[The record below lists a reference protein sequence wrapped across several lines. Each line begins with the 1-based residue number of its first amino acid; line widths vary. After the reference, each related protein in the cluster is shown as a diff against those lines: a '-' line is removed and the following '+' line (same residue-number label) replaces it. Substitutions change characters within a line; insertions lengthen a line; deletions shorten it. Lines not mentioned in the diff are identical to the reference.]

1 MLYFLKKFVLIF
13 ICFLT
18 LTTIVPWNTLE
29 TKAASTSWLEQELDG
44 NEAFITETERVLSKN
59 REDITL
65 ADLETIQELDIYG
78 DASSIPDKISD
89 YKNLNTLLALNG
101 TISEIPTSI
110 TKLTK
115 LTRINVDN
123 NNFQEFPMIL
133 LQMPSLSSIEI
144 NRNKI
149 KEIPSEIT
157 TLSPHLGSLDVRY
170 NELITLP
177 DNIFTT
183 EWESKLSLLT
193 TGNQLVSDIPADW
206 LDNFNQADNM
216 LEFYNNPPND
226 YHQKQDQLTYSGA
239 RIEVPLNTDLKT
251 LTPDKTKLGLKSG
264 RTLFEQHEFMYYD
277 DGTSNN
283 ILTNGV
289 ATATGNGYITIKS
302 TLSTNSNPFAKVRV
316 PITVTPPV
324 KGGDVTVQYKD
335 TTGVVLAD
343 SITLS
348 GNVGENYTTTA
359 KTIAG
364 YSLTTTPTNANG
376 TFSTNPQTVTYTYK
390 KDPIA
395 QPVTV
400 NYIDTDGKTI
410 APTETL
416 SGNVGENYTTTA
428 KTIDGYSLT
437 TTPTNANGT
446 FSTNPQ
452 TVTYTYKKDP
462 IAQPVTVNY
471 IDTDGKTIAPTETL
485 SGNVGEN
492 YTTTAKT
499 IDGYSLTTTPAN
511 ANGTFSTN
519 PQTVTYTYTKDPIAQ
534 PVTVNYIDTDGKTIA
549 PSETL
554 TGNISENYTTTA
566 KTIDGYSLTT
576 TPTNAKGTFSTEP
589 QIINYIYAKNAETAQ
604 PITVNYRNSTG
615 QKIAKSEV
623 LTGNIGESYST
634 QPKTIAGYTLTTIP
648 PNAKGTFT
656 TNAQTVTYMYT
667 PIAISALPVT
677 VNYLDENG
685 KEIADSVVLNGRV
698 GEAYNT
704 LAKEID
710 GYTLI
715 KTPTNAN
722 GVFSAEAQSI
732 DYIYRKNKPV
742 VIVNPPIKNPI
753 IKIDSSTNVIKEETS
768 VLPKTGDSNPYN
780 DFLAGILLLSSA
792 MFLWKNHK

>member
-1 MLYFLKKFVLIF
+1 MKKFVLIF

-89 YKNLNTLLALNG
+89 YKNLNTLLVLNG

-359 KTIAG
+359 KTI
-364 YSLTTTPTNANG
+364 
-376 TFSTNPQTVTYTYK
+376 
-390 KDPIA
+390 
-395 QPVTV
+395 
-400 NYIDTDGKTI
+400 
-410 APTETL
+410 
-416 SGNVGENYTTTA
+416 
-428 KTIDGYSLT
+428 DGYSLT
-437 TTPTNANGT
+437 TTPTNSNGT

-576 TPTNAKGTFSTEP
+576 TPANAKGTFSTEP

>member
-1 MLYFLKKFVLIF
+1 MKKFVLIF

-133 LQMPSLSSIEI
+133 LQMPSLSSIEV

-206 LDNFNQADNM
+206 LDDFNQADNM

-226 YHQKQDQLTYSGA
+226 YHQKQDQLTYTGA
-239 RIEVPLNTDLKT
+239 RLEVPLNTDLKT

-335 TTGVVLAD
+335 TTGAVLAD
-343 SITLS
+343 ST
-348 GNVGENYTTTA
+348 
-359 KTIAG
+359 
-364 YSLTTTPTNANG
+364 
-376 TFSTNPQTVTYTYK
+376 
-390 KDPIA
+390 
-395 QPVTV
+395 
-400 NYIDTDGKTI
+400 
-410 APTETL
+410 TL

-452 TVTYTYKKDP
+452 TVTYTYTKDP

-485 SGNVGEN
+485 SGNIGEN

-499 IDGYSLTTTPAN
+499 IQGYTLTTTPA
-511 ANGTFSTN
+511 
-519 PQTVTYTYTKDPIAQ
+519 
-534 PVTVNYIDTDGKTIA
+534 
-549 PSETL
+549 
-554 TGNISENYTTTA
+554 
-566 KTIDGYSLTT
+566 
-576 TPTNAKGTFSTEP
+576 NAKGTFSTEA
-589 QIINYIYAKNAETAQ
+589 QIINYIYEKNPDLAQ
-604 PITVNYRNSTG
+604 PITVDYRSSTG
-615 QKIAKSEV
+615 QKISKSEV

-634 QPKTIAGYTLTTIP
+634 QPKTIAGYTLTTTP

-656 TNAQTVTYMYT
+656 TNAQTVTYVYT

-722 GVFSAEAQSI
+722 GVFTAEAQSI

-753 IKIDSSTNVIKEETS
+753 IKINSSTNVIKEETS
-768 VLPKTGDSNPYN
+768 VLPKTGDSNLYN

>member
-1 MLYFLKKFVLIF
+1 
-13 ICFLT
+13 
-18 LTTIVPWNTLE
+18 
-29 TKAASTSWLEQELDG
+29 
-44 NEAFITETERVLSKN
+44 
-59 REDITL
+59 

-359 KTIAG
+359 KTI
-364 YSLTTTPTNANG
+364 
-376 TFSTNPQTVTYTYK
+376 
-390 KDPIA
+390 
-395 QPVTV
+395 
-400 NYIDTDGKTI
+400 
-410 APTETL
+410 
-416 SGNVGENYTTTA
+416 
-428 KTIDGYSLT
+428 DGYSLT
-437 TTPTNANGT
+437 TTPTNSNGT

-576 TPTNAKGTFSTEP
+576 TPANAKGTFSTEP

>member
-89 YKNLNTLLALNG
+89 YKNLHTLLALNG

-115 LTRINVDN
+115 LTRINLDN

-133 LQMPSLSSIEI
+133 LQMPFLSSIEV

-183 EWESKLSLLT
+183 EWERKLSLLT

-226 YHQKQDQLTYSGA
+226 YHQKQDQLTYTGA
-239 RIEVPLNTDLKT
+239 RLEVPLNTDLKT

-335 TTGVVLAD
+335 TTGAVLAD
-343 SITLS
+343 ST
-348 GNVGENYTTTA
+348 
-359 KTIAG
+359 
-364 YSLTTTPTNANG
+364 
-376 TFSTNPQTVTYTYK
+376 
-390 KDPIA
+390 
-395 QPVTV
+395 
-400 NYIDTDGKTI
+400 
-410 APTETL
+410 
-416 SGNVGENYTTTA
+416 
-428 KTIDGYSLT
+428 
-437 TTPTNANGT
+437 
-446 FSTNPQ
+446 
-452 TVTYTYKKDP
+452 
-462 IAQPVTVNY
+462 
-471 IDTDGKTIAPTETL
+471 TL

-549 PSETL
+549 PTETL
-554 TGNISENYTTTA
+554 SGNIGENYTTTA
-566 KTIDGYSLTT
+566 KTIQGYTLTT
-576 TPTNAKGTFSTEP
+576 TPANAKGTFSTEA
-589 QIINYIYAKNAETAQ
+589 QIINYIYEKNPDLAQ
-604 PITVNYRNSTG
+604 PITVNYRSSTG
-615 QKIAKSEV
+615 QKIAKSEI
-623 LTGNIGESYST
+623 LTGNIGASYST
-634 QPKTIAGYTLTTIP
+634 QPKTIAGYTLTTTP

-656 TNAQTVTYMYT
+656 TNAQTVTYVYT

-753 IKIDSSTNVIKEETS
+753 IKINSSTNVIKEETS
-768 VLPKTGDSNPYN
+768 TLPKTGDSNPYN

>member
-1 MLYFLKKFVLIF
+1 MKKFVLIF

-359 KTIAG
+359 KTI
-364 YSLTTTPTNANG
+364 
-376 TFSTNPQTVTYTYK
+376 
-390 KDPIA
+390 
-395 QPVTV
+395 
-400 NYIDTDGKTI
+400 
-410 APTETL
+410 
-416 SGNVGENYTTTA
+416 
-428 KTIDGYSLT
+428 DGYSLT

-534 PVTVNYIDTDGKTIA
+534 PVTVNYIDTDEKTIA

-576 TPTNAKGTFSTEP
+576 TPANAKGTFSTEP

>member
-251 LTPDKTKLGLKSG
+251 LTPDKTKLGLKTG

-359 KTIAG
+359 KTI
-364 YSLTTTPTNANG
+364 
-376 TFSTNPQTVTYTYK
+376 
-390 KDPIA
+390 
-395 QPVTV
+395 
-400 NYIDTDGKTI
+400 
-410 APTETL
+410 
-416 SGNVGENYTTTA
+416 
-428 KTIDGYSLT
+428 
-437 TTPTNANGT
+437 
-446 FSTNPQ
+446 
-452 TVTYTYKKDP
+452 
-462 IAQPVTVNY
+462 
-471 IDTDGKTIAPTETL
+471 
-485 SGNVGEN
+485 
-492 YTTTAKT
+492 
-499 IDGYSLTTTPAN
+499 DGYSLTTTPA
-511 ANGTFSTN
+511 
-519 PQTVTYTYTKDPIAQ
+519 
-534 PVTVNYIDTDGKTIA
+534 
-549 PSETL
+549 
-554 TGNISENYTTTA
+554 
-566 KTIDGYSLTT
+566 
-576 TPTNAKGTFSTEP
+576 NAKGTFSTEP

-704 LAKEID
+704 LAKEMD

>member
-89 YKNLNTLLALNG
+89 YKNLHTLLALNG

-115 LTRINVDN
+115 LTRINLDN

-133 LQMPSLSSIEI
+133 LQMPSLSSIEV

-226 YHQKQDQLTYSGA
+226 YHQKQDQLTYTGA
-239 RIEVPLNTDLKT
+239 RLEVPLNTDLKT

-335 TTGVVLAD
+335 TTGAVLAD
-343 SITLS
+343 ST
-348 GNVGENYTTTA
+348 
-359 KTIAG
+359 
-364 YSLTTTPTNANG
+364 
-376 TFSTNPQTVTYTYK
+376 
-390 KDPIA
+390 
-395 QPVTV
+395 
-400 NYIDTDGKTI
+400 
-410 APTETL
+410 TL

-437 TTPTNANGT
+437 TT
-446 FSTNPQ
+446 S
-452 TVTYTYKKDP
+452 
-462 IAQPVTVNY
+462 
-471 IDTDGKTIAPTETL
+471 
-485 SGNVGEN
+485 
-492 YTTTAKT
+492 
-499 IDGYSLTTTPAN
+499 AN

-549 PSETL
+549 PTETL
-554 TGNISENYTTTA
+554 SGNIGENYTTTA
-566 KTIDGYSLTT
+566 KTIQGYTLTT
-576 TPTNAKGTFSTEP
+576 TPANAKGTFSTEA
-589 QIINYIYAKNAETAQ
+589 QIINYIYEKNPDLAQ
-604 PITVNYRNSTG
+604 PITVNYRSSTG
-615 QKIAKSEV
+615 QKIAKSEI
-623 LTGNIGESYST
+623 LTGNIGASYST
-634 QPKTIAGYTLTTIP
+634 QPKTIAGYTLTTTP

-656 TNAQTVTYMYT
+656 TNAQTVTYVYT
-667 PIAISALPVT
+667 PIAISVLPVT

-753 IKIDSSTNVIKEETS
+753 IKINSSTNVIKEETS
-768 VLPKTGDSNPYN
+768 TLPKTGDSNPYN

>member
-1 MLYFLKKFVLIF
+1 MKKFVLIF

-359 KTIAG
+359 KTI
-364 YSLTTTPTNANG
+364 
-376 TFSTNPQTVTYTYK
+376 
-390 KDPIA
+390 
-395 QPVTV
+395 
-400 NYIDTDGKTI
+400 
-410 APTETL
+410 
-416 SGNVGENYTTTA
+416 
-428 KTIDGYSLT
+428 DGYSLT
-437 TTPTNANGT
+437 TTPANANGT

-576 TPTNAKGTFSTEP
+576 TPANAKGTFSTEP

>member
-1 MLYFLKKFVLIF
+1 MKKFVLIF

-44 NEAFITETERVLSKN
+44 NEAFIIETERVLSKN

-89 YKNLNTLLALNG
+89 YKNLHTLLALNG

-133 LQMPSLSSIEI
+133 LQMPSLSSIEV

-239 RIEVPLNTDLKT
+239 RLEVPLNTDLKT

-335 TTGVVLAD
+335 TTGAVLAD
-343 SITLS
+343 ST
-348 GNVGENYTTTA
+348 
-359 KTIAG
+359 
-364 YSLTTTPTNANG
+364 
-376 TFSTNPQTVTYTYK
+376 
-390 KDPIA
+390 
-395 QPVTV
+395 
-400 NYIDTDGKTI
+400 
-410 APTETL
+410 TL

-452 TVTYTYKKDP
+452 TVTYTYTKDP

-485 SGNVGEN
+485 SGNIGEN

-499 IDGYSLTTTPAN
+499 IQGYTLTTTPA
-511 ANGTFSTN
+511 
-519 PQTVTYTYTKDPIAQ
+519 
-534 PVTVNYIDTDGKTIA
+534 
-549 PSETL
+549 
-554 TGNISENYTTTA
+554 
-566 KTIDGYSLTT
+566 
-576 TPTNAKGTFSTEP
+576 NAKGTFSTEP
-589 QIINYIYAKNAETAQ
+589 QIINYIYEKNPDLAQ
-604 PITVNYRNSTG
+604 PITVNYRSSTG

-634 QPKTIAGYTLTTIP
+634 QPKTIAGYTLTTTP

-656 TNAQTVTYMYT
+656 TNAQTVTYVYT

-715 KTPTNAN
+715 KTPTNAK

-732 DYIYRKNKPV
+732 DYIYCKNKPV

-753 IKIDSSTNVIKEETS
+753 IKINSSTNVIKEETS
-768 VLPKTGDSNPYN
+768 TLPKTGDSNPYN

>member
-1 MLYFLKKFVLIF
+1 MKKFVLIF

-44 NEAFITETERVLSKN
+44 NEAFIIETERVLSKN

-89 YKNLNTLLALNG
+89 YKNLHTLLALNG

-115 LTRINVDN
+115 LTRINLDN

-133 LQMPSLSSIEI
+133 LQMPSLSSIEV

-239 RIEVPLNTDLKT
+239 RLEVPLNTDLKT

-302 TLSTNSNPFAKVRV
+302 TLSTNSNPFAKVQV

-335 TTGVVLAD
+335 TTGAVLAD
-343 SITLS
+343 ST
-348 GNVGENYTTTA
+348 
-359 KTIAG
+359 
-364 YSLTTTPTNANG
+364 
-376 TFSTNPQTVTYTYK
+376 
-390 KDPIA
+390 
-395 QPVTV
+395 
-400 NYIDTDGKTI
+400 
-410 APTETL
+410 
-416 SGNVGENYTTTA
+416 
-428 KTIDGYSLT
+428 
-437 TTPTNANGT
+437 
-446 FSTNPQ
+446 
-452 TVTYTYKKDP
+452 
-462 IAQPVTVNY
+462 
-471 IDTDGKTIAPTETL
+471 TL

-549 PSETL
+549 PTETL
-554 TGNISENYTTTA
+554 SGNIGENYTTTA
-566 KTIDGYSLTT
+566 KTIQGYTLTT
-576 TPTNAKGTFSTEP
+576 TPANAKGTFSTEP
-589 QIINYIYAKNAETAQ
+589 QIINYIYEKNPDLAQ
-604 PITVNYRNSTG
+604 PITVNYRSSTG

-634 QPKTIAGYTLTTIP
+634 QPKTIAGYTLTTTP

-656 TNAQTVTYMYT
+656 TNAQTVTYVYT

-715 KTPTNAN
+715 KTPTNAK

-732 DYIYRKNKPV
+732 DYIYCKNKPV

-753 IKIDSSTNVIKEETS
+753 IKINSSTNVLKEETS
-768 VLPKTGDSNPYN
+768 TLPKTGDSNPYN

>member
-1 MLYFLKKFVLIF
+1 MKKFVLIF

-101 TISEIPTSI
+101 TISEIPNSI

-133 LQMPSLSSIEI
+133 LQMPSLSSIEV

-157 TLSPHLGSLDVRY
+157 ILSPQLGSLDVRY

-206 LDNFNQADNM
+206 LDDFNQADNM

-239 RIEVPLNTDLKT
+239 RLEVPLNTDLKT

-335 TTGVVLAD
+335 TTGAVLAD
-343 SITLS
+343 ST
-348 GNVGENYTTTA
+348 
-359 KTIAG
+359 
-364 YSLTTTPTNANG
+364 
-376 TFSTNPQTVTYTYK
+376 
-390 KDPIA
+390 
-395 QPVTV
+395 
-400 NYIDTDGKTI
+400 
-410 APTETL
+410 
-416 SGNVGENYTTTA
+416 
-428 KTIDGYSLT
+428 
-437 TTPTNANGT
+437 
-446 FSTNPQ
+446 
-452 TVTYTYKKDP
+452 
-462 IAQPVTVNY
+462 
-471 IDTDGKTIAPTETL
+471 TL

-549 PSETL
+549 PTETL
-554 TGNISENYTTTA
+554 SGNIGENYTTTA
-566 KTIDGYSLTT
+566 KTIQGYTLTT
-576 TPTNAKGTFSTEP
+576 TPANAKGTFSTEA
-589 QIINYIYAKNAETAQ
+589 QIINYIYEKNPDLAQ
-604 PITVNYRNSTG
+604 PITVNYRSSTG

-623 LTGNIGESYST
+623 LTGNIGASYST

-656 TNAQTVTYMYT
+656 TNAQTVTYVYT

-685 KEIADSVVLNGRV
+685 KEIADSVVLNGHV

-732 DYIYRKNKPV
+732 DYIYRKNEPV

-753 IKIDSSTNVIKEETS
+753 IKINSSTNVIKEETS
-768 VLPKTGDSNPYN
+768 TLPKTGDSNPYN

>member
-1 MLYFLKKFVLIF
+1 MKKFVLIF

-89 YKNLNTLLALNG
+89 YKNLHTLWVLNG
-101 TISEIPTSI
+101 TISEIPASI

-115 LTRINVDN
+115 LTSINVN
-123 NNFQEFPMIL
+123 NNNIQEFPMIL
-133 LQMPSLSSIEI
+133 LQMPSLSSIVI

-157 TLSPHLGSLDVRY
+157 TLSPHLRSLDVRY

-206 LDNFNQADNM
+206 LDDFNQADNM

-226 YHQKQDQLTYSGA
+226 YHQKQDQLTYTGA
-239 RIEVPLNTDLKT
+239 RLEVPLNTDLKT

-289 ATATGNGYITIKS
+289 ATATGNGYITVKS

-335 TTGVVLAD
+335 TTGAVLAD
-343 SITLS
+343 ST
-348 GNVGENYTTTA
+348 
-359 KTIAG
+359 
-364 YSLTTTPTNANG
+364 
-376 TFSTNPQTVTYTYK
+376 
-390 KDPIA
+390 
-395 QPVTV
+395 
-400 NYIDTDGKTI
+400 
-410 APTETL
+410 TL

-452 TVTYTYKKDP
+452 TVTYTYTKDP

-485 SGNVGEN
+485 SGNIGEN

-499 IDGYSLTTTPAN
+499 IQGYTLTTTPA
-511 ANGTFSTN
+511 
-519 PQTVTYTYTKDPIAQ
+519 
-534 PVTVNYIDTDGKTIA
+534 
-549 PSETL
+549 
-554 TGNISENYTTTA
+554 
-566 KTIDGYSLTT
+566 
-576 TPTNAKGTFSTEP
+576 NAKGTFSTEP
-589 QIINYIYAKNAETAQ
+589 QIINYIYEKNPDLAQ
-604 PITVNYRNSTG
+604 PITVNYRSSTG

-634 QPKTIAGYTLTTIP
+634 QPKTIAGYTLTTTP

-656 TNAQTVTYMYT
+656 TNAQTVTYVYT

-685 KEIADSVVLNGRV
+685 KEIADSVVLNGHV

-722 GVFSAEAQSI
+722 GVFTAEAQSI

-742 VIVNPPIKNPI
+742 VIVNPPIKNPL
-753 IKIDSSTNVIKEETS
+753 IKINSSTNVIKEETS
-768 VLPKTGDSNPYN
+768 TLPKTGDSNPYN

-792 MFLWKNHK
+792 MFLWKKHK

>member
-1 MLYFLKKFVLIF
+1 MKKFVLIF

-348 GNVGENYTTTA
+348 GNVG
-359 KTIAG
+359 G
-364 YSLTTTPTNANG
+364 
-376 TFSTNPQTVTYTYK
+376 
-390 KDPIA
+390 
-395 QPVTV
+395 
-400 NYIDTDGKTI
+400 
-410 APTETL
+410 
-416 SGNVGENYTTTA
+416 NYTTTA

-576 TPTNAKGTFSTEP
+576 TPANAKGTFSTEP

-715 KTPTNAN
+715 KTPTNSN

>member
-1 MLYFLKKFVLIF
+1 MKKFVLIF

-239 RIEVPLNTDLKT
+239 RIEVPLNTDLKI

-359 KTIAG
+359 KTI
-364 YSLTTTPTNANG
+364 
-376 TFSTNPQTVTYTYK
+376 
-390 KDPIA
+390 
-395 QPVTV
+395 
-400 NYIDTDGKTI
+400 
-410 APTETL
+410 
-416 SGNVGENYTTTA
+416 
-428 KTIDGYSLT
+428 DGYSLT
-437 TTPTNANGT
+437 TTPTNSNGT

-576 TPTNAKGTFSTEP
+576 TPANAKGTFSTEP
-589 QIINYIYAKNAETAQ
+589 QIINYIYTKNAETAQ

>member
-1 MLYFLKKFVLIF
+1 M
-13 ICFLT
+13 

-44 NEAFITETERVLSKN
+44 NEAFIIETERVLSKN

-89 YKNLNTLLALNG
+89 YKNLHTLLALNG

-133 LQMPSLSSIEI
+133 LQMPSLSSIEV

-206 LDNFNQADNM
+206 LDDFNQADNM

-226 YHQKQDQLTYSGA
+226 YHQKQDQLTYTGA
-239 RIEVPLNTDLKT
+239 RLEVPLNTDLKT

-302 TLSTNSNPFAKVRV
+302 TLSTNSNPFAKVQV

-335 TTGVVLAD
+335 TTGAVLAD
-343 SITLS
+343 STTL
-348 GNVGENYTTTA
+348 
-359 KTIAG
+359 
-364 YSLTTTPTNANG
+364 
-376 TFSTNPQTVTYTYK
+376 F
-390 KDPIA
+390 
-395 QPVTV
+395 
-400 NYIDTDGKTI
+400 
-410 APTETL
+410 
-416 SGNVGENYTTTA
+416 
-428 KTIDGYSLT
+428 
-437 TTPTNANGT
+437 
-446 FSTNPQ
+446 
-452 TVTYTYKKDP
+452 
-462 IAQPVTVNY
+462 
-471 IDTDGKTIAPTETL
+471 
-485 SGNVGEN
+485 GNVGEN

-549 PSETL
+549 PTETL
-554 TGNISENYTTTA
+554 SGNIGENYTTTA
-566 KTIDGYSLTT
+566 KTIQGYTLTT
-576 TPTNAKGTFSTEP
+576 TPANAKGTFSTEA
-589 QIINYIYAKNAETAQ
+589 QIINYIYEKNPDLAQ
-604 PITVNYRNSTG
+604 PITVDYRSSTG

-634 QPKTIAGYTLTTIP
+634 QPKTIDGYTLTTTP

-656 TNAQTVTYMYT
+656 TNAQTVTYVYT

-685 KEIADSVVLNGRV
+685 KEIADSVVLNGHV

-732 DYIYRKNKPV
+732 DYLYRKNKPV
-742 VIVNPPIKNPI
+742 VIVNPPIKNPV
-753 IKIDSSTNVIKEETS
+753 IKINSSTNVIKEETS

-792 MFLWKNHK
+792 MFLWKKHK

>member
-1 MLYFLKKFVLIF
+1 MKKFVLIF

-302 TLSTNSNPFAKVRV
+302 TLSTNSNPLQVRV

-359 KTIAG
+359 KTI
-364 YSLTTTPTNANG
+364 
-376 TFSTNPQTVTYTYK
+376 
-390 KDPIA
+390 
-395 QPVTV
+395 
-400 NYIDTDGKTI
+400 
-410 APTETL
+410 
-416 SGNVGENYTTTA
+416 
-428 KTIDGYSLT
+428 DGYSLT
-437 TTPTNANGT
+437 TTPTNSNGT

-576 TPTNAKGTFSTEP
+576 TPANAKGTFSTEP

>member
-1 MLYFLKKFVLIF
+1 MKKFVLIF

-89 YKNLNTLLALNG
+89 YKNLHTLLALNG

-110 TKLTK
+110 TKLKK
-115 LTRINVDN
+115 LTRINLDN

-133 LQMPSLSSIEI
+133 LQMPSLSSIEV

-226 YHQKQDQLTYSGA
+226 YHQKQDQLTYTGA
-239 RIEVPLNTDLKT
+239 RLEVPLNTDLKT

-335 TTGVVLAD
+335 TTGAVLAD
-343 SITLS
+343 ST
-348 GNVGENYTTTA
+348 
-359 KTIAG
+359 
-364 YSLTTTPTNANG
+364 
-376 TFSTNPQTVTYTYK
+376 
-390 KDPIA
+390 
-395 QPVTV
+395 
-400 NYIDTDGKTI
+400 
-410 APTETL
+410 TL

-437 TTPTNANGT
+437 TT
-446 FSTNPQ
+446 S
-452 TVTYTYKKDP
+452 
-462 IAQPVTVNY
+462 
-471 IDTDGKTIAPTETL
+471 
-485 SGNVGEN
+485 
-492 YTTTAKT
+492 
-499 IDGYSLTTTPAN
+499 AN

-549 PSETL
+549 PTETL
-554 TGNISENYTTTA
+554 SGNIGENYTTTA
-566 KTIDGYSLTT
+566 KTIQGYTLTT
-576 TPTNAKGTFSTEP
+576 TPANAKGTFSTEP
-589 QIINYIYAKNAETAQ
+589 QIINYIYEKNPDLAQ
-604 PITVNYRNSTG
+604 PITVNYRSSTG

-634 QPKTIAGYTLTTIP
+634 QPKTIAGYTLTTTP

-656 TNAQTVTYMYT
+656 TNAQTVTYVYT

-753 IKIDSSTNVIKEETS
+753 IKINSSTNVIKEETS
-768 VLPKTGDSNPYN
+768 TLPKTGDFNPYN

>member
-359 KTIAG
+359 KTI
-364 YSLTTTPTNANG
+364 
-376 TFSTNPQTVTYTYK
+376 
-390 KDPIA
+390 
-395 QPVTV
+395 
-400 NYIDTDGKTI
+400 
-410 APTETL
+410 
-416 SGNVGENYTTTA
+416 
-428 KTIDGYSLT
+428 
-437 TTPTNANGT
+437 
-446 FSTNPQ
+446 
-452 TVTYTYKKDP
+452 
-462 IAQPVTVNY
+462 
-471 IDTDGKTIAPTETL
+471 
-485 SGNVGEN
+485 
-492 YTTTAKT
+492 
-499 IDGYSLTTTPAN
+499 DGYSLTTTPA
-511 ANGTFSTN
+511 
-519 PQTVTYTYTKDPIAQ
+519 
-534 PVTVNYIDTDGKTIA
+534 
-549 PSETL
+549 
-554 TGNISENYTTTA
+554 
-566 KTIDGYSLTT
+566 
-576 TPTNAKGTFSTEP
+576 NAKGTFSTEP

-715 KTPTNAN
+715 KTPTNSN

>member
-1 MLYFLKKFVLIF
+1 MKKFVLIF

-359 KTIAG
+359 KTI
-364 YSLTTTPTNANG
+364 
-376 TFSTNPQTVTYTYK
+376 
-390 KDPIA
+390 
-395 QPVTV
+395 
-400 NYIDTDGKTI
+400 
-410 APTETL
+410 
-416 SGNVGENYTTTA
+416 
-428 KTIDGYSLT
+428 DGYSLT
-437 TTPTNANGT
+437 TTPTNSNGT

-576 TPTNAKGTFSTEP
+576 TPANAKGTFSTEP

-685 KEIADSVVLNGRV
+685 KEIVDSVVLNGRV

>member
-29 TKAASTSWLEQELDG
+29 TKAASTSWLEQELDD

-359 KTIAG
+359 KTI
-364 YSLTTTPTNANG
+364 
-376 TFSTNPQTVTYTYK
+376 
-390 KDPIA
+390 
-395 QPVTV
+395 
-400 NYIDTDGKTI
+400 
-410 APTETL
+410 
-416 SGNVGENYTTTA
+416 
-428 KTIDGYSLT
+428 DGYSLT
-437 TTPTNANGT
+437 TTPTNSNGT

-576 TPTNAKGTFSTEP
+576 TPANAKGTFSTEP

>member
-1 MLYFLKKFVLIF
+1 MKKFVLIF
-13 ICFLT
+13 ICFLM

-44 NEAFITETERVLSKN
+44 NEAFIIETERVLSKN

-89 YKNLNTLLALNG
+89 YKNLHTLLALNG

-133 LQMPSLSSIEI
+133 LQMPSLSSIEV

-239 RIEVPLNTDLKT
+239 RLEVPLNTDLKT

-335 TTGVVLAD
+335 TTGAVLAD
-343 SITLS
+343 STTL
-348 GNVGENYTTTA
+348 
-359 KTIAG
+359 
-364 YSLTTTPTNANG
+364 
-376 TFSTNPQTVTYTYK
+376 F
-390 KDPIA
+390 
-395 QPVTV
+395 
-400 NYIDTDGKTI
+400 
-410 APTETL
+410 
-416 SGNVGENYTTTA
+416 
-428 KTIDGYSLT
+428 
-437 TTPTNANGT
+437 
-446 FSTNPQ
+446 
-452 TVTYTYKKDP
+452 
-462 IAQPVTVNY
+462 
-471 IDTDGKTIAPTETL
+471 
-485 SGNVGEN
+485 GNVGEN

-549 PSETL
+549 PTETL
-554 TGNISENYTTTA
+554 SGNIGENYTTTA
-566 KTIDGYSLTT
+566 KTIQGYTLTT
-576 TPTNAKGTFSTEP
+576 TPANAKGTFSTEP
-589 QIINYIYAKNAETAQ
+589 QIINYIYEKNPDLAQ
-604 PITVNYRNSTG
+604 PITVNYRSSTG

-634 QPKTIAGYTLTTIP
+634 QPKTIAGYTLTTTP

-656 TNAQTVTYMYT
+656 TNAQTVTYVYT

-715 KTPTNAN
+715 KTPTNAK

-732 DYIYRKNKPV
+732 DYIYCKNKPV

-753 IKIDSSTNVIKEETS
+753 IKINSSTNVIKEETS
-768 VLPKTGDSNPYN
+768 TLPKTGDSNPYN

>member
-89 YKNLNTLLALNG
+89 YKNLHTLLALNG

-133 LQMPSLSSIEI
+133 LQMPSLSSIEV

-206 LDNFNQADNM
+206 LDDFNQADNM

-226 YHQKQDQLTYSGA
+226 YHQKQDQLTYTGA
-239 RIEVPLNTDLKT
+239 RLEVPLNTDLKT

-316 PITVTPPV
+316 PITVIPPV

-335 TTGVVLAD
+335 TTGAVLAD
-343 SITLS
+343 ST
-348 GNVGENYTTTA
+348 
-359 KTIAG
+359 
-364 YSLTTTPTNANG
+364 
-376 TFSTNPQTVTYTYK
+376 
-390 KDPIA
+390 
-395 QPVTV
+395 
-400 NYIDTDGKTI
+400 
-410 APTETL
+410 
-416 SGNVGENYTTTA
+416 
-428 KTIDGYSLT
+428 
-437 TTPTNANGT
+437 
-446 FSTNPQ
+446 
-452 TVTYTYKKDP
+452 
-462 IAQPVTVNY
+462 
-471 IDTDGKTIAPTETL
+471 TL

-549 PSETL
+549 PTETL
-554 TGNISENYTTTA
+554 SGNIGENYTTTA
-566 KTIDGYSLTT
+566 KTIQGYTLTT
-576 TPTNAKGTFSTEP
+576 TPANAKGTFSTEA
-589 QIINYIYAKNAETAQ
+589 QIINYIYEKNPDLAQ
-604 PITVNYRNSTG
+604 PITVDYRSSTG

-634 QPKTIAGYTLTTIP
+634 QPKTIAGYTLTTTP

-656 TNAQTVTYMYT
+656 TNAQTVTYVYT

-722 GVFSAEAQSI
+722 GVFTAEAQSI

-742 VIVNPPIKNPI
+742 VIVNPPIKNPV
-753 IKIDSSTNVIKEETS
+753 IKINSSTNVIKEETS

-792 MFLWKNHK
+792 MFLWKKHK

>member
-89 YKNLNTLLALNG
+89 YKNLHTLLALNG

-133 LQMPSLSSIEI
+133 LQMPSLSSIEV

-149 KEIPSEIT
+149 KEIPSEVT

-206 LDNFNQADNM
+206 LDDFNQADNM

-226 YHQKQDQLTYSGA
+226 YHQKQDQLTYTGA
-239 RIEVPLNTDLKT
+239 RLEVPLNTDLKT

-302 TLSTNSNPFAKVRV
+302 TLSTNSNPFAKVQV

-335 TTGVVLAD
+335 TTGALLAD
-343 SITLS
+343 ST
-348 GNVGENYTTTA
+348 
-359 KTIAG
+359 
-364 YSLTTTPTNANG
+364 
-376 TFSTNPQTVTYTYK
+376 
-390 KDPIA
+390 
-395 QPVTV
+395 
-400 NYIDTDGKTI
+400 
-410 APTETL
+410 TL

-452 TVTYTYKKDP
+452 TVTYTYTKDP

-485 SGNVGEN
+485 SGNIGEN

-499 IDGYSLTTTPAN
+499 IQGYTLTTTPA
-511 ANGTFSTN
+511 
-519 PQTVTYTYTKDPIAQ
+519 
-534 PVTVNYIDTDGKTIA
+534 
-549 PSETL
+549 
-554 TGNISENYTTTA
+554 
-566 KTIDGYSLTT
+566 
-576 TPTNAKGTFSTEP
+576 NAKGTFSTEA
-589 QIINYIYAKNAETAQ
+589 QIINYIYEKNPDLAQ
-604 PITVNYRNSTG
+604 PITVDYRSSTG

-656 TNAQTVTYMYT
+656 TNAQTVTYVYT

-742 VIVNPPIKNPI
+742 VIVNPPIKNPV
-753 IKIDSSTNVIKEETS
+753 IKINSSTNVIKEETS

>member
-1 MLYFLKKFVLIF
+1 MKKFVLIF

-89 YKNLNTLLALNG
+89 YKNLHTLLALNG

-110 TKLTK
+110 TKLKK
-115 LTRINVDN
+115 LTRINLDN

-133 LQMPSLSSIEI
+133 LQMPSLSSIEV

-226 YHQKQDQLTYSGA
+226 YHQKQDQLTYTGA
-239 RIEVPLNTDLKT
+239 RLEVPLNTDLKT

-335 TTGVVLAD
+335 TTGAVLAD
-343 SITLS
+343 ST
-348 GNVGENYTTTA
+348 
-359 KTIAG
+359 
-364 YSLTTTPTNANG
+364 
-376 TFSTNPQTVTYTYK
+376 
-390 KDPIA
+390 
-395 QPVTV
+395 
-400 NYIDTDGKTI
+400 
-410 APTETL
+410 TL

-437 TTPTNANGT
+437 AT
-446 FSTNPQ
+446 S
-452 TVTYTYKKDP
+452 
-462 IAQPVTVNY
+462 
-471 IDTDGKTIAPTETL
+471 
-485 SGNVGEN
+485 
-492 YTTTAKT
+492 
-499 IDGYSLTTTPAN
+499 AN

-549 PSETL
+549 PTETL
-554 TGNISENYTTTA
+554 SGNIGENYTTTA
-566 KTIDGYSLTT
+566 KTIQGYTLTT
-576 TPTNAKGTFSTEP
+576 TPANAKGTFSTEP
-589 QIINYIYAKNAETAQ
+589 QIINYIYEKNPDLAQ
-604 PITVNYRNSTG
+604 PITVNYRSSTG

-634 QPKTIAGYTLTTIP
+634 QPKTIAGYTLTTTP

-656 TNAQTVTYMYT
+656 TNAQTVTYVYT

-753 IKIDSSTNVIKEETS
+753 IKINSSTNVIKEETS
-768 VLPKTGDSNPYN
+768 TLPKTGDSNPYN

>member
-1 MLYFLKKFVLIF
+1 MKKFVLIF

-29 TKAASTSWLEQELDG
+29 PKAASTSWLEQELDG

-348 GNVGENYTTTA
+348 GNVGENYTT
-359 KTIAG
+359 I
-364 YSLTTTPTNANG
+364 
-376 TFSTNPQTVTYTYK
+376 
-390 KDPIA
+390 
-395 QPVTV
+395 
-400 NYIDTDGKTI
+400 
-410 APTETL
+410 
-416 SGNVGENYTTTA
+416 A

-437 TTPTNANGT
+437 TTPT
-446 FSTNPQ
+446 
-452 TVTYTYKKDP
+452 
-462 IAQPVTVNY
+462 
-471 IDTDGKTIAPTETL
+471 
-485 SGNVGEN
+485 
-492 YTTTAKT
+492 
-499 IDGYSLTTTPAN
+499 N

-576 TPTNAKGTFSTEP
+576 TPANAKGTFSTEP

>member
-1 MLYFLKKFVLIF
+1 MKKFVLIF

-359 KTIAG
+359 KTIDG
-364 YSLTTTPTNANG
+364 YSLTTTPTNSNG

-428 KTIDGYSLT
+428 KT
-437 TTPTNANGT
+437 N
-446 FSTNPQ
+446 
-452 TVTYTYKKDP
+452 
-462 IAQPVTVNY
+462 
-471 IDTDGKTIAPTETL
+471 
-485 SGNVGEN
+485 
-492 YTTTAKT
+492 
-499 IDGYSLTTTPAN
+499 DGYSLTTTPAN

-576 TPTNAKGTFSTEP
+576 TPANAKGTFSTEP

>member
-1 MLYFLKKFVLIF
+1 MKKFVLIF

-359 KTIAG
+359 KTI
-364 YSLTTTPTNANG
+364 
-376 TFSTNPQTVTYTYK
+376 
-390 KDPIA
+390 
-395 QPVTV
+395 
-400 NYIDTDGKTI
+400 
-410 APTETL
+410 
-416 SGNVGENYTTTA
+416 
-428 KTIDGYSLT
+428 DGYSLT
-437 TTPTNANGT
+437 TTPTNSNGT

-519 PQTVTYTYTKDPIAQ
+519 PQTVTYTYTKDPIVQ

-576 TPTNAKGTFSTEP
+576 TPANAKGTFSTEP

>member
-1 MLYFLKKFVLIF
+1 MKKFVLIF

-44 NEAFITETERVLSKN
+44 NEAFIIETERVLSKN

-89 YKNLNTLLALNG
+89 YKNLHTLLALNG

-115 LTRINVDN
+115 LTRINLDN

-133 LQMPSLSSIEI
+133 LQMPSLSSIEV

-239 RIEVPLNTDLKT
+239 RLEVPLNTDLKT

-302 TLSTNSNPFAKVRV
+302 TLSTNSNPFAKVQV

-335 TTGVVLAD
+335 TTGAVLAD
-343 SITLS
+343 ST
-348 GNVGENYTTTA
+348 
-359 KTIAG
+359 
-364 YSLTTTPTNANG
+364 
-376 TFSTNPQTVTYTYK
+376 
-390 KDPIA
+390 
-395 QPVTV
+395 
-400 NYIDTDGKTI
+400 
-410 APTETL
+410 TL

-452 TVTYTYKKDP
+452 TVTYTYTKDP

-485 SGNVGEN
+485 SGNIGEN

-499 IDGYSLTTTPAN
+499 IQGYTLTTTPA
-511 ANGTFSTN
+511 
-519 PQTVTYTYTKDPIAQ
+519 
-534 PVTVNYIDTDGKTIA
+534 
-549 PSETL
+549 
-554 TGNISENYTTTA
+554 
-566 KTIDGYSLTT
+566 
-576 TPTNAKGTFSTEP
+576 NAKGTFSTEA
-589 QIINYIYAKNAETAQ
+589 QIINYIYEKNPDLAQ
-604 PITVNYRNSTG
+604 PITVDYRSSTG
-615 QKIAKSEV
+615 QKISKSEV

-634 QPKTIAGYTLTTIP
+634 QPKTIAGYTLTTTP

-656 TNAQTVTYMYT
+656 TNAQTVTYVYT

-715 KTPTNAN
+715 KTPTNAK

-732 DYIYRKNKPV
+732 DYIYCKNKPV

-753 IKIDSSTNVIKEETS
+753 IKINSSTNVIKQETS
-768 VLPKTGDSNPYN
+768 TLPKTGDSNPYN

>member
-1 MLYFLKKFVLIF
+1 MKKFVLIF

-44 NEAFITETERVLSKN
+44 NEAFIIETERVLSKN

-89 YKNLNTLLALNG
+89 YKNLHTLLALNG

-115 LTRINVDN
+115 LTRINLDN

-133 LQMPSLSSIEI
+133 LQMPSLSSIEV

-239 RIEVPLNTDLKT
+239 RLEVPLNTDLKT

-302 TLSTNSNPFAKVRV
+302 TLSTNSNPFAKVQV

-335 TTGVVLAD
+335 TTGAVLAD
-343 SITLS
+343 ST
-348 GNVGENYTTTA
+348 
-359 KTIAG
+359 
-364 YSLTTTPTNANG
+364 
-376 TFSTNPQTVTYTYK
+376 
-390 KDPIA
+390 
-395 QPVTV
+395 
-400 NYIDTDGKTI
+400 
-410 APTETL
+410 TL

-452 TVTYTYKKDP
+452 TVTYTYTKDP

-485 SGNVGEN
+485 SGNIGEN

-499 IDGYSLTTTPAN
+499 IQGYTLTTTPA
-511 ANGTFSTN
+511 
-519 PQTVTYTYTKDPIAQ
+519 
-534 PVTVNYIDTDGKTIA
+534 
-549 PSETL
+549 
-554 TGNISENYTTTA
+554 
-566 KTIDGYSLTT
+566 
-576 TPTNAKGTFSTEP
+576 NAKGTFSTEA
-589 QIINYIYAKNAETAQ
+589 QIINYIYEKNPDLAQ
-604 PITVNYRNSTG
+604 PITVDYRSSTG

-634 QPKTIAGYTLTTIP
+634 QPKTIDGYTLTTTP

-656 TNAQTVTYMYT
+656 TNAQTVTYVYT

-685 KEIADSVVLNGRV
+685 KEIADSVVLNGHV

-732 DYIYRKNKPV
+732 DYLYRKNKPV
-742 VIVNPPIKNPI
+742 VIVNPPIKNPV
-753 IKIDSSTNVIKEETS
+753 IKINSSTNVIKEETS

-792 MFLWKNHK
+792 MFLWKKHK

>member
-1 MLYFLKKFVLIF
+1 MKKFVLIF

-359 KTIAG
+359 KTI
-364 YSLTTTPTNANG
+364 
-376 TFSTNPQTVTYTYK
+376 
-390 KDPIA
+390 
-395 QPVTV
+395 
-400 NYIDTDGKTI
+400 
-410 APTETL
+410 
-416 SGNVGENYTTTA
+416 
-428 KTIDGYSLT
+428 DGYSLT
-437 TTPTNANGT
+437 TTPTNSNGT

-576 TPTNAKGTFSTEP
+576 TPANAKGTFSTEP

-792 MFLWKNHK
+792 

>member
-1 MLYFLKKFVLIF
+1 MKKFVLIF

-359 KTIAG
+359 KTIDG
-364 YSLTTTPTNANG
+364 YSLTTTPTNSNG

-390 KDPIA
+390 
-395 QPVTV
+395 
-400 NYIDTDGKTI
+400 
-410 APTETL
+410 
-416 SGNVGENYTTTA
+416 
-428 KTIDGYSLT
+428 
-437 TTPTNANGT
+437 
-446 FSTNPQ
+446 
-452 TVTYTYKKDP
+452 
-462 IAQPVTVNY
+462 
-471 IDTDGKTIAPTETL
+471 
-485 SGNVGEN
+485 
-492 YTTTAKT
+492 
-499 IDGYSLTTTPAN
+499 
-511 ANGTFSTN
+511 
-519 PQTVTYTYTKDPIAQ
+519 KDPIAQ

-576 TPTNAKGTFSTEP
+576 TPANAKGTFSTEP

>member
-1 MLYFLKKFVLIF
+1 MKKFVLIF

-216 LEFYNNPPND
+216 LEFYNNPPSD

-359 KTIAG
+359 KTI
-364 YSLTTTPTNANG
+364 
-376 TFSTNPQTVTYTYK
+376 
-390 KDPIA
+390 
-395 QPVTV
+395 
-400 NYIDTDGKTI
+400 
-410 APTETL
+410 
-416 SGNVGENYTTTA
+416 
-428 KTIDGYSLT
+428 DGYSLT
-437 TTPTNANGT
+437 TTPT
-446 FSTNPQ
+446 
-452 TVTYTYKKDP
+452 
-462 IAQPVTVNY
+462 
-471 IDTDGKTIAPTETL
+471 
-485 SGNVGEN
+485 
-492 YTTTAKT
+492 
-499 IDGYSLTTTPAN
+499 N

-576 TPTNAKGTFSTEP
+576 TPANAKGTFSTEP

>member
-1 MLYFLKKFVLIF
+1 MKKFVLIF

-251 LTPDKTKLGLKSG
+251 LTPDKTNLGLKSNIP
-264 RTLFEQHEFMYYD
+264 LFSQHEFMYYD

-359 KTIAG
+359 KTI
-364 YSLTTTPTNANG
+364 
-376 TFSTNPQTVTYTYK
+376 
-390 KDPIA
+390 
-395 QPVTV
+395 
-400 NYIDTDGKTI
+400 
-410 APTETL
+410 
-416 SGNVGENYTTTA
+416 
-428 KTIDGYSLT
+428 
-437 TTPTNANGT
+437 
-446 FSTNPQ
+446 
-452 TVTYTYKKDP
+452 
-462 IAQPVTVNY
+462 
-471 IDTDGKTIAPTETL
+471 
-485 SGNVGEN
+485 
-492 YTTTAKT
+492 
-499 IDGYSLTTTPAN
+499 DGYSLTTTPA
-511 ANGTFSTN
+511 
-519 PQTVTYTYTKDPIAQ
+519 
-534 PVTVNYIDTDGKTIA
+534 
-549 PSETL
+549 
-554 TGNISENYTTTA
+554 
-566 KTIDGYSLTT
+566 
-576 TPTNAKGTFSTEP
+576 NAKGTFSTEP

>member
-1 MLYFLKKFVLIF
+1 MKKFVLIF

-251 LTPDKTKLGLKSG
+251 LTPDKTKLSLKSG

-359 KTIAG
+359 KTI
-364 YSLTTTPTNANG
+364 
-376 TFSTNPQTVTYTYK
+376 
-390 KDPIA
+390 
-395 QPVTV
+395 
-400 NYIDTDGKTI
+400 
-410 APTETL
+410 
-416 SGNVGENYTTTA
+416 
-428 KTIDGYSLT
+428 DGYSLT
-437 TTPTNANGT
+437 TTPT
-446 FSTNPQ
+446 
-452 TVTYTYKKDP
+452 
-462 IAQPVTVNY
+462 
-471 IDTDGKTIAPTETL
+471 
-485 SGNVGEN
+485 
-492 YTTTAKT
+492 
-499 IDGYSLTTTPAN
+499 N

-576 TPTNAKGTFSTEP
+576 TPANAKGTFSTEP

-677 VNYLDENG
+677 VNYLDETG

>member
-133 LQMPSLSSIEI
+133 LQMPSLSSIEV

-206 LDNFNQADNM
+206 LDDFNQADNM

-226 YHQKQDQLTYSGA
+226 YHQKQDQLTYTGA
-239 RIEVPLNTDLKT
+239 RLEVPLNTDLKT

-335 TTGVVLAD
+335 TTGAVLAD
-343 SITLS
+343 ST
-348 GNVGENYTTTA
+348 
-359 KTIAG
+359 
-364 YSLTTTPTNANG
+364 
-376 TFSTNPQTVTYTYK
+376 
-390 KDPIA
+390 
-395 QPVTV
+395 
-400 NYIDTDGKTI
+400 
-410 APTETL
+410 TL

-452 TVTYTYKKDP
+452 TVTYTYTKDP

-485 SGNVGEN
+485 SGNIGEN

-499 IDGYSLTTTPAN
+499 IQGYTLTTTPA
-511 ANGTFSTN
+511 
-519 PQTVTYTYTKDPIAQ
+519 
-534 PVTVNYIDTDGKTIA
+534 
-549 PSETL
+549 
-554 TGNISENYTTTA
+554 
-566 KTIDGYSLTT
+566 
-576 TPTNAKGTFSTEP
+576 NAKGTFSTEA
-589 QIINYIYAKNAETAQ
+589 QIINYIYEKNPDLAQ
-604 PITVNYRNSTG
+604 PITVDYRSSTG
-615 QKIAKSEV
+615 QKISKSEV

-634 QPKTIAGYTLTTIP
+634 QPKTIAGYTLTTTP

-656 TNAQTVTYMYT
+656 TNAQTVTYVYT

-722 GVFSAEAQSI
+722 GVFTAEAQSI

-753 IKIDSSTNVIKEETS
+753 IKINSSTNVIKEETS
-768 VLPKTGDSNPYN
+768 VLPKTGDSNLYN

>member
-1 MLYFLKKFVLIF
+1 MKKFVLIF

-359 KTIAG
+359 KTI
-364 YSLTTTPTNANG
+364 
-376 TFSTNPQTVTYTYK
+376 
-390 KDPIA
+390 
-395 QPVTV
+395 
-400 NYIDTDGKTI
+400 
-410 APTETL
+410 
-416 SGNVGENYTTTA
+416 
-428 KTIDGYSLT
+428 DGYSLT
-437 TTPTNANGT
+437 TTPTNSNGT

-576 TPTNAKGTFSTEP
+576 TPANAKGTFSTEP

-753 IKIDSSTNVIKEETS
+753 IKIDSST
-768 VLPKTGDSNPYN
+768 
-780 DFLAGILLLSSA
+780 
-792 MFLWKNHK
+792 

>member
-1 MLYFLKKFVLIF
+1 MKKFVLIF

-44 NEAFITETERVLSKN
+44 NEAFIIETERVLSKN

-89 YKNLNTLLALNG
+89 YKNLHTLLALNG

-110 TKLTK
+110 TKLT
-115 LTRINVDN
+115 RINLDN

-133 LQMPSLSSIEI
+133 LQMPSLSSIEV

-239 RIEVPLNTDLKT
+239 RLEVPLNTDLKT

-302 TLSTNSNPFAKVRV
+302 TLSTNSNPFAKVQV

-335 TTGVVLAD
+335 TTGAVLAD
-343 SITLS
+343 ST
-348 GNVGENYTTTA
+348 
-359 KTIAG
+359 
-364 YSLTTTPTNANG
+364 
-376 TFSTNPQTVTYTYK
+376 
-390 KDPIA
+390 
-395 QPVTV
+395 
-400 NYIDTDGKTI
+400 
-410 APTETL
+410 TL

-452 TVTYTYKKDP
+452 TVTYTYTKDP
-462 IAQPVTVNY
+462 IVQPVTVNY

-485 SGNVGEN
+485 SGNIGEN

-499 IDGYSLTTTPAN
+499 IQGYTLTTTPA
-511 ANGTFSTN
+511 
-519 PQTVTYTYTKDPIAQ
+519 
-534 PVTVNYIDTDGKTIA
+534 
-549 PSETL
+549 
-554 TGNISENYTTTA
+554 
-566 KTIDGYSLTT
+566 
-576 TPTNAKGTFSTEP
+576 NAKGTFSTEA
-589 QIINYIYAKNAETAQ
+589 QIINYIYEKNPDLAQ
-604 PITVNYRNSTG
+604 PITVDYRSSTG
-615 QKIAKSEV
+615 QKISKSEV

-634 QPKTIAGYTLTTIP
+634 QPKTIAGYTLTTTP

-656 TNAQTVTYMYT
+656 TNAQTVTYVYT

-715 KTPTNAN
+715 KTPTNAK

-732 DYIYRKNKPV
+732 DYIYCKNKPV

-753 IKIDSSTNVIKEETS
+753 IKINSSTNVIKEETS
-768 VLPKTGDSNPYN
+768 TLPKTGDSNPYN

>member
-1 MLYFLKKFVLIF
+1 
-13 ICFLT
+13 
-18 LTTIVPWNTLE
+18 
-29 TKAASTSWLEQELDG
+29 AASTSWLEQELDG

-359 KTIAG
+359 KTI
-364 YSLTTTPTNANG
+364 
-376 TFSTNPQTVTYTYK
+376 
-390 KDPIA
+390 
-395 QPVTV
+395 
-400 NYIDTDGKTI
+400 
-410 APTETL
+410 
-416 SGNVGENYTTTA
+416 
-428 KTIDGYSLT
+428 DGYSLT
-437 TTPTNANGT
+437 TTPTNSNGT

-576 TPTNAKGTFSTEP
+576 TPANAKGTFSTEP

>member
-1 MLYFLKKFVLIF
+1 MLKYKIQGVLYFLKKFVLIF

-359 KTIAG
+359 KTI
-364 YSLTTTPTNANG
+364 
-376 TFSTNPQTVTYTYK
+376 
-390 KDPIA
+390 
-395 QPVTV
+395 
-400 NYIDTDGKTI
+400 
-410 APTETL
+410 
-416 SGNVGENYTTTA
+416 
-428 KTIDGYSLT
+428 
-437 TTPTNANGT
+437 
-446 FSTNPQ
+446 
-452 TVTYTYKKDP
+452 
-462 IAQPVTVNY
+462 
-471 IDTDGKTIAPTETL
+471 
-485 SGNVGEN
+485 
-492 YTTTAKT
+492 
-499 IDGYSLTTTPAN
+499 DGYSLTTTPA
-511 ANGTFSTN
+511 
-519 PQTVTYTYTKDPIAQ
+519 
-534 PVTVNYIDTDGKTIA
+534 
-549 PSETL
+549 
-554 TGNISENYTTTA
+554 
-566 KTIDGYSLTT
+566 
-576 TPTNAKGTFSTEP
+576 NAKGTFSTEP

-715 KTPTNAN
+715 KTPTNSN

>member
-1 MLYFLKKFVLIF
+1 
-13 ICFLT
+13 
-18 LTTIVPWNTLE
+18 
-29 TKAASTSWLEQELDG
+29 DG

-359 KTIAG
+359 KTI
-364 YSLTTTPTNANG
+364 
-376 TFSTNPQTVTYTYK
+376 
-390 KDPIA
+390 
-395 QPVTV
+395 
-400 NYIDTDGKTI
+400 
-410 APTETL
+410 
-416 SGNVGENYTTTA
+416 
-428 KTIDGYSLT
+428 DGYSLT
-437 TTPTNANGT
+437 TTPTNSNGT

-576 TPTNAKGTFSTEP
+576 TPANAKGTFSTEP